1 MFARYVKL
9 ERVYVA
15 ENTPGWRWCLAAGCG
30 AGQIHVSGEVESE
43 DGDDGSPGLSERIDS
58 DDSHLE
64 VPGSWSL
71 RLNPPAK
78 PDVSKCNKCGA
89 KACVPC
95 DRPWHENESCEA
107 YKLRTKDRTEEEDAS
122 LAAIQKETKP
132 CPSCSKNIL
141 NTGGCK
147 HMYCKSLCE
156 HPNVELVSELTWT
169 SAGTQCRTEF
179 CWDCL
184 HLINHGG
191 RYCGCNEFR
200 EEVPAQ
206 VAQPVAG
213 GPGRLV
219 WAPGQLAPP
228 ALHGAGWG

>member
-1 MFARYVKL
+1 LFARYVKL

-30 AGQIHVSGEVESE
+30 AGQIHVSSEVESE

-71 RLNPPAK
+71 LLNPPAK
-78 PDVSKCNKCGA
+78 PDISKCNKCGA

-107 YKLRTKDRTEEEDAS
+107 YKLRTKDKTEEEDAS

-141 NTGGCK
+141 KTGGCK

-156 HPNVELVSELTWT
+156 HPNVELLSELTWT

-191 RYCGCNEFR
+191 QYCGCNEFR
-200 EEVPAQ
+200 QAIPGALREV
-206 VAQPVAG
+206 
-213 GPGRLV
+213 LFD
-219 WAPGQLAPP
+219 
-228 ALHGAGWG
+228 